1 MPPPHAHQT
10 LEEATIME
18 LLIGDKVWSSWSMR
32 PWLVLKHT
40 SAPFTETMIRLRRE
54 TSEEVRDAAIAAG
67 SPTGLVP
74 ALKDGDVTIWDS
86 LAISEYLAERFPAA
100 NLWPADPA
108 ARALG
113 RAAAAEMH
121 AGFPSLRGECPMD
134 LSLREPMDIAPATEE
149 NVRRIVELWRG
160 LLGRFGGPFLLG
172 TDWSIADAFYTP
184 VATRFRSYVIPLT
197 DHGDDGTAGAYA
209 ARLLQTPEYL
219 AWEHDAL
226 TDKRVVSGTP

>member
-1 MPPPHAHQT
+1 
-10 LEEATIME
+10 ME

-32 PWLVLKHT
+32 PWLVLKRT
-40 SAPFTETMIRLRRE
+40 GAPFTETLIRLRRE

-67 SPTGLVP
+67 SPTGMVP
-74 ALKDGDVTIWDS
+74 ALKDGDVTVWDS
-86 LAISEYLAERFPAA
+86 LAISEYLADRFPAA
-100 NLWPADPA
+100 GLWPADPA
-108 ARALG
+108 VRALG

-121 AGFPSLRGECPMD
+121 SGFASLRGECPMN
-134 LSLREPMDIAPATEE
+134 LTLREPTEISPATEE

-172 TDWSIADAFYTP
+172 AGWSIADAFYTP

-197 DHGDDGTAGAYA
+197 DHGDDGTAGAYG
-209 ARLLQTPEYL
+209 ARLLDTPEYL

-226 TDKRVVSGTP
+226 TDERVVSGR